1 MGGADIGDAVGQT
14 PLLVSQTPLL
24 VSQTPLLDQVGLWAR
39 LQQTRILPAR
49 QVHLPVNVVG
59 PLLVLQV
66 RVVGVVDM
74 RLGLQHAD
82 VVDLLASGMRAEEG
96 TAPYLAPLRTRRIFR
111 PHFRRHPVVVEVTMQ
126 LRDVVDMA
134 INASKAVEAG
144 EVDMEAAEGMGDMAG
159 AAIPIDLSR
168 QSLG

>member
-1 MGGADIGDAVGQT
+1 M
-14 PLLVSQTPLL
+14 
-24 VSQTPLLDQVGLWAR
+24 
-39 LQQTRILPAR
+39 
-49 QVHLPVNVVG
+49 
-59 PLLVLQV
+59 LVLQV
-66 RVVGVVDM
+66 RVVGLVDM

-134 INASKAVEAG
+134 INASKAVKAG